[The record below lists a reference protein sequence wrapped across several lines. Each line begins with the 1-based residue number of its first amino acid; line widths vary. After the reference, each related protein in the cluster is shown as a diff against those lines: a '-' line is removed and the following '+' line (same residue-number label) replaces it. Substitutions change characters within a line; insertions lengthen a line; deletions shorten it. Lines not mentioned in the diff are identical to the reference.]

1 MIEVKKI
8 LVVVADSSQ
17 ARFYLAHGPHSLTKL
32 DDLYNPQ
39 GRLKEHELT
48 NKGHDVNTRPYESKD
63 SKKQHDKQNF
73 SKLVVVKIE
82 QLSSEAKITEV
93 CIFAPA
99 KFLGDINKDKLR
111 KHLKVTEIAKDVT
124 RVDNKQLQH
133 FISEVPLSFLP
144 NPESSNA
151 RTHR

>member
-48 NKGHDVNTRPYESKD
+48 NKGHDVNTCPYETKD
-63 SKKQHDKQNF
+63 TKKQHEKHNF
-73 SKLVVVKIE
+73 SKQVVVRLE
-82 QLSSEAKITEV
+82 QLSSEANIVEI

-99 KFLGDINKDKLR
+99 KLLGEINKDKLR

-133 FISEVPLSFLP
+133 FISDAHLSFMP
-144 NPESSNA
+144 SSDRSNA